1 MACCCCLQVQ
11 LGTNIAQQLAEA
23 TFRAGRKQQEQLD
36 QAQQQLQEI
45 EARIDKERQY
55 QQQVR
60 HV

>member
-1 MACCCCLQVQ
+1 VQ
-11 LGTNIAQQLAEA
+11 LGTNTAQQLAEA

-36 QAQQQLQEI
+36 QQQQQLQEI